1 MTRTVLGIDTGGT
14 FTDFVAITDER
25 VTVHKLPSTPE
36 DPAAA
41 AAEGAALVPLG
52 EDDAVAHGTT
62 VATNAL
68 LERRGARTALVT
80 TEGFEDVLEIG
91 RQARRDLYDLAYR
104 ARAPLVPRELRLGL
118 AERVDAAGNVLRAP
132 SPDEIDDI
140 AARVRALE
148 PEAVAIS
155 LLFAFLH
162 PEHERMLS
170 EALADAAP
178 FVTTSSEVLPE
189 FREYERTSAVVVNAY
204 VGPLMSGY
212 LDRLRERLGRPMRV
226 MQSSGGAI
234 SVDLARRQPV
244 RTVLSGPAGGVIGAA
259 YVAGAAGFDHIITLD
274 MGGTSTDVS
283 LCPGRVQA
291 ATGFE
296 VDGLPVGVPVIDIR
310 TVGAG
315 GGSIARLDAGGA
327 LRVGPESAGA
337 SPGPACYGLG
347 DLPTVTDAN
356 LLLGRM
362 AAERFL
368 DGRVAIDPRRSR
380 EAIERLAAGMRAD
393 SRQAALGIVRIA
405 NAVMERAL
413 RTVSLERGHDPRDFT
428 LVAFGGAGPQ
438 HACELAAGLGIERV
452 LVPRHAGVLS
462 AMGVA
467 IAEVV
472 KDYSRTVM
480 ARSSAEMDRLR
491 RTMEELE
498 QLARAELSASEP
510 GDPVMRRSLDVRY
523 RGQSF
528 ELPVDWPSDGSY
540 ASLEAAFHEAH
551 HVRFGYADAGA
562 PVEVVTARLAAAVP
576 GLRPNLVAE
585 TPHDR
590 LRRSGETREVWF
602 DAGPEQTAIFDRE
615 SLAPGD
621 RFDGPALVT
630 QMDATTLVPPGW
642 SARVDG
648 FRNLMVSPRGA
659 GA

>member
-52 EDDAVAHGTT
+52 DDDAVAHGTT

-104 ARAPLVPRELRLGL
+104 APAPLVPRELRLGL

-380 EAIERLAAGMRAD
+380 EAIERLAAGMGAD

-491 RTMEELE
+491 R
-498 QLARAELSASEP
+498 ARWRSWSSWPAPSSPRASPATRSCAGRWTSATEGNRSSSRSIGRP
-510 GDPVMRRSLDVRY
+510 TARTRRWKRRSTRRTASGSATRTRERRWRSSR
-523 RGQSF
+523 RG
-528 ELPVDWPSDGSY
+528 W
-540 ASLEAAFHEAH
+540 
-551 HVRFGYADAGA
+551 R
-562 PVEVVTARLAAAVP
+562 
-576 GLRPNLVAE
+576 
-585 TPHDR
+585 
-590 LRRSGETREVWF
+590 RRSRGS
-602 DAGPEQTAIFDRE
+602 GPT
-615 SLAPGD
+615 S
-621 RFDGPALVT
+621 
-630 QMDATTLVPPGW
+630 
-642 SARVDG
+642 
-648 FRNLMVSPRGA
+648 SPRLPMTGSGGA
-659 GA
+659 ARRARSGSTRAPSRPPFSTASRSRRATGSTGPRW

>member
-104 ARAPLVPRELRLGL
+104 APSPLVPRELRLGL
-118 AERVDAAGNVLRAP
+118 AERGRRRQCLAGAFTRRDRRHRGPGAGARARGRGDQPAVCVPPSRARAHALRSAGRRRP
-132 SPDEIDDI
+132 VRHDVERGV
-140 AARVRALE
+140 ARVPGVRA
-148 PEAVAIS
+148 
-155 LLFAFLH
+155 H
-162 PEHERMLS
+162 QR
-170 EALADAAP
+170 
-178 FVTTSSEVLPE
+178 
-189 FREYERTSAVVVNAY
+189 RR
-204 VGPLMSGY
+204 
-212 LDRLRERLGRPMRV
+212 RERLRRPTHVGLPRPAARAPRTAHARDAVLGRRH
-226 MQSSGGAI
+226 
-234 SVDLARRQPV
+234 LR
-244 RTVLSGPAGGVIGAA
+244 GPGAA
-259 YVAGAAGFDHIITLD
+259 STCAHGPQRPGRRRHRRRVRRGRRRLRRHHHAGH
-274 MGGTSTDVS
+274 GGTSTDVS

-315 GGSIARLDAGGA
+315 GGSIARLDDGGA

-380 EAIERLAAGMRAD
+380 EAIERLAAGMGTD

-428 LVAFGGAGPQ
+428 LVAFGGAGRSTRASSRRAWASS
-438 HACELAAGLGIERV
+438 ACSSRATRESSRPWASPL
-452 LVPRHAGVLS
+452 PRS
-462 AMGVA
+462 
-467 IAEVV
+467 
-472 KDYSRTVM
+472 SRTTR
-480 ARSSAEMDRLR
+480 AR
-491 RTMEELE
+491 
-498 QLARAELSASEP
+498 
-510 GDPVMRRSLDVRY
+510 
-523 RGQSF
+523 
-528 ELPVDWPSDGSY
+528 
-540 ASLEAAFHEAH
+540 
-551 HVRFGYADAGA
+551 
-562 PVEVVTARLAAAVP
+562 
-576 GLRPNLVAE
+576 
-585 TPHDR
+585 
-590 LRRSGETREVWF
+590 
-602 DAGPEQTAIFDRE
+602 
-615 SLAPGD
+615 
-621 RFDGPALVT
+621 
-630 QMDATTLVPPGW
+630 
-642 SARVDG
+642 
-648 FRNLMVSPRGA
+648 
-659 GA
+659 

>member
-91 RQARRDLYDLAYR
+91 RQARRNLYDLAYQ
-104 ARAPLVPRELRLGL
+104 APAPLVPRELRLGL

-259 YVAGAAGFDHIITLD
+259 YVAVAAGFDHIITLD

-368 DGRVAIDPRRSR
+368 DGRVAIDPRRSG
-380 EAIERLAAGMRAD
+380 EAIERLAAGMGTD

-498 QLARAELSASEP
+498 QLARAELAASEP
-510 GDPVMRRSLDVRY
+510 GDAVMRRSLDARY
-523 RGQSF
+523 QGQSF
-528 ELPVDWPSDGSY
+528 ELPVDWPSDDSY

-551 HVRFGYADAGA
+551 RVRFGYADTGA

-590 LRRSGETREVWF
+590 LRRNSETREVWF
-602 DAGPEQTAIFDRE
+602 DAGPERTAVFDRE

>member
-91 RQARRDLYDLAYR
+91 RQARRELYDLAYR
-104 ARAPLVPRELRLGL
+104 APAPLVPRELRLGL
-118 AERVDAAGNVLRAP
+118 AERVDAAGNVLRTP

-140 AARVRALE
+140 AARVRALK

-155 LLFAFLH
+155 LLFAFLQ

-259 YVAGAAGFDHIITLD
+259 YVAGAAGFDQIITLD

-362 AAERFL
+362 APERFL
-368 DGRVAIDPRRSR
+368 DGRVAINPRRSR
-380 EAIERLAAGMRAD
+380 EAIERLAAGMGAD
-393 SRQAALGIVRIA
+393 GRQAALGIVRIA

-491 RTMEELE
+491 HTMEELE

-510 GDPVMRRSLDVRY
+510 GDAVMRRSLDVRY

-551 HVRFGYADAGA
+551 RVQFGYADAGA

-590 LRRSGETREVWF
+590 LRQSGETREVWF
-602 DAGPEQTAIFDRE
+602 DTGPERTAVFDRE